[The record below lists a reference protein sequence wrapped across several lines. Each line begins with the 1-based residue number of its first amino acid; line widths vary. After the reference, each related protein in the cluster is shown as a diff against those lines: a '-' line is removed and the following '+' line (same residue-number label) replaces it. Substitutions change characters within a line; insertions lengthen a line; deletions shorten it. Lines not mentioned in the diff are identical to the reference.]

1 MRGTPVRGPMAAPD
15 RREPELVAGVESIA
29 SFLRISVAEARRR
42 VDEGD
47 IPTHKIG
54 DTIAATPTGLRRWR
68 ARRRR

>member
-1 MRGTPVRGPMAAPD
+1 MGATVIGAPITLRTAD
-15 RREPELVAGVESIA
+15 SELVGVESIA
-29 SFLRISVAEARRR
+29 SFLRMSVAEARRR

-68 ARRRR
+68 ARWRR